1 MRSTNYRFL
10 LIGILFVLAL
20 IVSACGND
28 DTKSDDTDK
37 NTDKETPSE
46 VTLDSKMGEVTI
58 PANVERVIAPYH
70 EDALLALGVTPVAKW
85 AIGTSVQDYLE
96 PQLEDVPKIE
106 WNLPLEKVLE
116 RTPELI
122 ILESNLDSYEGSIE
136 DYQKISDATYVM
148 TEEVTN
154 DWRKQVELFGKM
166 LGKEDKAKEVLN
178 NYDEKVAN
186 AKEKLNESIG
196 NETVAAI
203 WVAGNKF
210 YLFEKNR
217 HSAEVLY
224 SELGIN
230 QPEFVKSL
238 GKADLAQWNALS
250 MEKLSELKADH
261 IFLLAL
267 EGEQG
272 IETLENSKV
281 WQSIPAAQN
290 DHVYIMND
298 PSFWTNKGL
307 IASEKTI
314 DAVVDT
320 LIK

>member
-1 MRSTNYRFL
+1 MKTKSRF
-10 LIGILFVLAL
+10 IMIAILFVLAL

-28 DTKSDDTDK
+28 DTKSGYSDEK
-37 NTDKETPSE
+37 AESGGNSE
-46 VTLDSKMGEVTI
+46 VTIDSKMGEVTI
-58 PANVERVIAPYH
+58 PADVERVLAPYH

-96 PQLEDVPKIE
+96 PQLEDVPSIE

-116 RTPELI
+116 KTPELI
-122 ILESNLDSYEGSIE
+122 ILESNLDSYEGSVE
-136 DYQKISDATYVM
+136 DYQKIADATYVM
-148 TEEVTN
+148 TEEVTDN
-154 DWRKQVELFGKM
+154 WRKQVELFGKM
-166 LGKEDKAKEVLN
+166 LGKEEKAEEVLTS
-178 NYDEKVAN
+178 YDEKVAN
-186 AKEKLNESIG
+186 AKKKLSESIG
-196 NETVAAI
+196 DETIAAI
-203 WVAGNKF
+203 WVAGDQF
-210 YLFEKNR
+210 YLFEQNR

-238 GKADLAQWNALS
+238 GEADLTQWNALS

-272 IETLENSKV
+272 IETLKNSKV
-281 WQSIPAAQN
+281 WQSIPAAKN

-320 LIK
+320 LVK